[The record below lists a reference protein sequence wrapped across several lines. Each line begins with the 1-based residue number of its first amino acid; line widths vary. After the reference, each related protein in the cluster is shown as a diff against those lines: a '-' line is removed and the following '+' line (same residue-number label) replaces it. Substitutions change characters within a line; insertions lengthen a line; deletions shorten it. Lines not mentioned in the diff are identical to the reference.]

1 MPIIRLDVGDRV
13 SILLGEAEVCLSALV
28 RMCMGE
34 GEGERTS
41 PWATGEAEGE
51 VKGEGRGER
60 LPIST
65 ARSSVQASP

>member
-28 RMCMGE
+28 RMCM